1 MSTSSDKNSTQKMAF
16 YGYLALLLMA
26 CVNLYEF
33 FSHQV
38 YSQVMRMVWLY
49 PILGGL
55 VMIGLFERWMVFRT
69 ISLYLWK
76 MAMFTLSI
84 GHILFGIFE
93 IYGSETNI
101 VYLYFFMGG
110 LLVLVSIVLLCIKP
124 KDPLL

>member
-1 MSTSSDKNSTQKMAF
+1 MAF